1 MKNKNIIFMIAAII
15 ILVAVAVLSVPK
27 INTRTW
33 QLVFASKKEPYITV
47 AHKAG
52 MELSDASFY
61 GASQEIDLILEAG
74 GGKITITDN
83 TNNKTYIGSYKRS
96 NRWRSL
102 FRKDSY
108 SVIIEGVEG
117 TANISSNSTMF
128 VLIGDYYLDFAVK

>member
-1 MKNKNIIFMIAAII
+1 MKKKNIIFAVLVVV

-52 MELSDASFY
+52 MELSDASFH

-74 GGKITITDN
+74 GGKITITDKK
-83 TNNKTYIGSYKRS
+83 NNCQ
-96 NRWRSL
+96 
-102 FRKDSY
+102 
-108 SVIIEGVEG
+108 IISG
-117 TANISSNSTMF
+117 I
-128 VLIGDYYLDFAVK
+128 